1 MARTDNDSWDITES
15 VGATALGIAW
25 ARAQESTSECPLYTD
40 PYAQVFI
47 DAAIARGWELPQRHL
62 AERIR
67 SISGYAAS
75 RTKWFD
81 EFFIAAGAG
90 GIEQAVI
97 LAAGLDARA
106 WRLPWNDGSVVYEI
120 DQPKVLAFK
129 TETLRAHGAQ
139 PAARY
144 VPVPS
149 TCGTTGQKRCGRRG
163 SIASE
168 PTAWAA
174 EGLLPYLPADGQ
186 DLLFERITDL
196 SAQGSRV
203 AVEAFGAGFFDP
215 EYLASRR
222 ERMRQ
227 LREAGRRA
235 RRRPRRGGLWFIE
248 ERTEVTDWFTE
259 SRMGGVGDRRRGSD
273 DEIQPGDRR
282 RHHAANDFR
291 RGEIQRLLAGQLK
304 FDERADGL
312 DGFAQRRQPCR
323 DRRRGQHRIAVGLSH
338 RQSGRQL
345 VQPHCRIGRGIGSGE
360 DVARVDVGTAGTG
373 DPLEQRD
380 HPVLD
385 LADGVGADRVAGF
398 VGPQLDRGPRVRVV
412 RLPFHTRIRSASTQ
426 FSR

>member
-25 ARAQESTSECPLYTD
+25 ARSQESKSQCPLYTD
-40 PYAQVFI
+40 PYAEVFI
-47 DAAIARGWELPQRHL
+47 DEAIARGWELPQRHL

-129 TETLRAHGAQ
+129 TDTLRAHGAQ

-144 VPVPS
+144 VPVPVDLRHDWPNVLREA
-149 TCGTTGQKRCGRRG
+149 GFG
-163 SIASE
+163 SSE

-222 ERMRQ
+222 ERVRQ
-227 LREAGRRA
+227 LREQAGVPDDA
-235 RRRPRRGGLWFIE
+235 PDVADLWFIE
-248 ERTEVTDWFTE
+248 ERTEVTDWFSGHGWEVSMIDAADLMT
-259 SRMGGVGDRRRGSD
+259 RFNRTTD
-273 DEIQPGDRR
+273 DDTTPRTTFVEAR
-282 RHHAANDFR
+282 F
-291 RGEIQRLLAGQLK
+291 
-304 FDERADGL
+304 
-312 DGFAQRRQPCR
+312 
-323 DRRRGQHRIAVGLSH
+323 
-338 RQSGRQL
+338 SGYS
-345 VQPHCRIGRGIGSGE
+345 P
-360 DVARVDVGTAGTG
+360 DN
-373 DPLEQRD
+373 
-380 HPVLD
+380 
-385 LADGVGADRVAGF
+385 
-398 VGPQLDRGPRVRVV
+398 
-412 RLPFHTRIRSASTQ
+412 
-426 FSR
+426 